1 MSVRPPDL
9 SKLRRSTDTSLDVI
23 GQEILAE
30 KAASLGN
37 AGRKVAKAVEEL
49 KRHGGDATARPALV
63 KVAADAVYAYFV
75 QRELC
80 GMRRHDDIIHDYA
93 IPKEVLARLGAK

>member
-9 SKLRRSTDTSLDVI
+9 SKLQHSAEASLDAI

-37 AGRKVAKAVEEL
+37 AGRKVAKAMQEL
-49 KRHGGDATARPALV
+49 KRHGEDASARPALV
-63 KVAADAVYAYFV
+63 RAAADAVYAYFV

-80 GMRRHDDIIHDYA
+80 GMRKHDEIILDHS

>member
-9 SKLRRSTDTSLDVI
+9 SKLRHSAETSLDAL

-37 AGRKVAKAVEEL
+37 AGRKVAKAMQEL
-49 KRHGGDATARPALV
+49 KRHGEDASARPALV
-63 KVAADAVYAYFV
+63 RAAADAVYAYFV

-80 GMRRHDDIIHDYA
+80 GMRKHDEIIRDYS